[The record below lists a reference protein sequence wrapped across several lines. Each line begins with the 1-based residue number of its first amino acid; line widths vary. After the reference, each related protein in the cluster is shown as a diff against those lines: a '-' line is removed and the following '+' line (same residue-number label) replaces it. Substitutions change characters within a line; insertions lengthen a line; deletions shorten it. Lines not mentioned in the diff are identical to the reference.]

1 MIDDIVNIRRAVE
14 YDVFDYQ
21 TLTSTLTGY
30 SKPRDKITKLLE
42 SGTVVRIKKGLYC
55 FSEDFRKEAL
65 SREYIAN
72 LVYGPSYISLEYAL
86 SYHGLIPE
94 RVNTLTSVTTRR
106 TREFDTPVGV
116 FTYQML
122 TGARYSTGADLF
134 QTGKVS
140 FLMASPEKALIDKVQ
155 KDRRLGSLPVSDYK
169 TYLLEDLRIDS
180 HKLTELDIPSLKVI
194 SSRYNSMKI
203 DNLVCSIENLRSG
216 VHA

>member
-21 TLTSTLTGY
+21 TLTSALTGY
-30 SKPRDKITKLLE
+30 SKTRDKITKLLE
-42 SGTVVRIKKGLYC
+42 SGTIVRIKKGLYC
-55 FSEDFRKEAL
+55 FSKDFRKEAL

-106 TREFDTPVGV
+106 TRKFDTPIGV

-122 TGARYSTGADLF
+122 TGARYSTGADLI

-155 KDRRLGSLPVSDYK
+155 KDRRISSLPVSDYR

-180 HKLTELDIPSLKVI
+180 HRLTELDIPRLKVI

>member
-21 TLTSTLTGY
+21 TLTSALTGY
-30 SKPRDKITKLLE
+30 SKTRDKITKLLE
-42 SGTVVRIKKGLYC
+42 SGTIVRIKKGLYC

-106 TREFDTPVGV
+106 TRKFDTPIGV

-134 QTGKVS
+134 QMGKVS

>member
-1 MIDDIVNIRRAVE
+1 
-14 YDVFDYQ
+14 
-21 TLTSTLTGY
+21 
-30 SKPRDKITKLLE
+30 
-42 SGTVVRIKKGLYC
+42 
-55 FSEDFRKEAL
+55 
-65 SREYIAN
+65 
-72 LVYGPSYISLEYAL
+72 
-86 SYHGLIPE
+86 
-94 RVNTLTSVTTRR
+94 
-106 TREFDTPVGV
+106 
-116 FTYQML
+116 
-122 TGARYSTGADLF
+122 
-134 QTGKVS
+134 GKVS